1 MKILEEEKF
10 RKIPESNCGYGA
22 WEQEVNAVEA
32 PGAEEVEKLM
42 TKYLKDWHRED
53 IMSSSN
59 FQEEH

>member
-10 RKIPESNCGYGA
+10 RNIPASNCGYGA

-42 TKYLKDWHRED
+42 TKYLKDCHKED
-53 IMSSSN
+53 VMSSSN